1 MGMSGA
7 GLLIVGGGTGGH
19 ISPGIALYEV
29 FKEKGVDVYLL
40 AGNNDRRFSSIADVE
55 SEDLHLYGAP
65 SFTRN
70 VLKMP
75 IFVTRFILSILRALR
90 ILKKLSID
98 GVISMG
104 GYVSAPAIIAAIV
117 AGIPF
122 YLCEQNSIPGRVTR
136 FFSKRARIVFTTF
149 SVARNYFSDSVRIEH
164 AGNPIRRKVFTDVG
178 REEARRHFNLGH
190 CKKVILAIG
199 GSQGAL
205 TINELIFGLKNKF
218 PAEFKDVG
226 LIWSTGEFSYS
237 DYKRKIQNGAE
248 GGSVFLS
255 PFIDDIGLAYRASD
269 LAISR
274 AGAGVM
280 MELAAAGL
288 PSILIPYPYAAMD
301 HQDMNADEF
310 VRAGAAVKFSNE
322 NALPEKVGME
332 LFDLLN
338 NRMQLSRMARNLA
351 AVSRRNASRDI
362 AEKIIADV
370 EVR

>member
-136 FFSKRARIVFTTF
+136 FFSKRAKIVFTTF
-149 SVARNYFSDSVRIEH
+149 SATGNYFSENVRVDH
-164 AGNPIRRKVFTDVG
+164 FGNPIRRRVFTDAG
-178 REEARRHFNLGH
+178 REAARRHFSLGH
-190 CKKVILAIG
+190 CKRVILAIG

-205 TINELIFGLKNKF
+205 RINELIFGLKKKF

-226 LIWSTGEFSYS
+226 LIWSTGEFSYG
-237 DYKRKIQNGAE
+237 DYKMKVQNVG

-255 PFIDDIGLAYRASD
+255 SFIDDIGLAYEASD

-280 MELAAAGL
+280 AELAATAL

-301 HQDMNADEF
+301 HQDLNADEF
-310 VRAGAAVKFSNE
+310 VIAGAAVKISNE
-322 NALPEKVGME
+322 DALPEKVGTE
-332 LFDLLN
+332 LFDLLHN
-338 NRMQLSRMARNLA
+338 KMRLSQMARNA
-351 AVSRRNASRDI
+351 SAISRRNASRDI
-362 AEKIIADV
+362 AEKIIADI
-370 EVR
+370 EVQ